1 MEENLCSNTLHTS
14 KVEEEP
20 TVKARTK
27 GVNVE
32 LMKVSN
38 AFSLDFQVR

>member
-1 MEENLCSNTLHTS
+1 MEENLFSNTLHTS
-14 KVEEEP
+14 KAKEQP
-20 TVKARTK
+20 TVKANTEDVK
-27 GVNVE
+27 VE